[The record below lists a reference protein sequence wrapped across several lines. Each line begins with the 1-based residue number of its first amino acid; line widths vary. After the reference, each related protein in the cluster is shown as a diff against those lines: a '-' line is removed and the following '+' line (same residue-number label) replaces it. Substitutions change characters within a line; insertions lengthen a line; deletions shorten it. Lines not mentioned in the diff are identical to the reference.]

1 MRPPRDQVDSQKS
14 MAFVGTEN
22 TIAGDDLLKS
32 RLLFVQNGD
41 GIVTG
46 GFLVPCVK
54 HRLLLP
60 WRSYRHT
67 EVGLADAVF
76 PNETVDLPQCCG
88 SFGGD
93 DNSAGVAVQPVAE
106 RWCKTLFLRRTVCAG
121 IVEIVEDAVDEG
133 VRCLPVVAVYH
144 QPHRLA
150 HQEYL
155 LVLEQD
161 VQLCRRLQKFGRFC
175 PGLRTILTK
184 QVSNLIIT
192 LI

>member
-1 MRPPRDQVDSQKS
+1 MRLQGELICPQKLVLTVPVPIFPHVAVLGIAEDGRSDVCQMGTNLMRPPRDQVDSQKS
-14 MAFVGTEN
+14 MAFVSSDD

-41 GIVTG
+41 GVVTG

-106 RWCKTLFLRRTVCAG
+106 CWCSACFLRRTVCAD
-121 IVEIVEDAVDEG
+121 I
-133 VRCLPVVAVYH
+133 
-144 QPHRLA
+144 
-150 HQEYL
+150 
-155 LVLEQD
+155 
-161 VQLCRRLQKFGRFC
+161 GRDS
-175 PGLRTILTK
+175 GGYG
-184 QVSNLIIT
+184 
-192 LI
+192 